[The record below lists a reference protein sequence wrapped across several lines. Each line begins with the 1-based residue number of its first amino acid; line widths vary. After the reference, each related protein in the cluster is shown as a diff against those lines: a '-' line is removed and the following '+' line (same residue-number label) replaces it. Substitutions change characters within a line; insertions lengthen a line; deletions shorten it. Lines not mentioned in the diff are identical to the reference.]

1 MKSRSLII
9 IAVLSCSLSLN
20 AQINISTSSLMV
32 DKKSVPALET
42 QIELSVDASRDYFED
57 FMKERYDAR
66 VKGNG
71 FLSGNKT
78 LTVEQQTLSS
88 IHENAID
95 MFIDFKEITEKQSK
109 MFLAARNGYD
119 LYFDSNYAAD
129 SRDRLKDLMRSYEDY
144 ALQRHYQSILEEEQD
159 LLENLLKTQKKK
171 EKDISKN
178 EKDIA
183 NNLKENQKLEKEND
197 KLRQELETSQKKL
210 EEVKENLKAVKTK
223 LN

>member
-9 IAVLSCSLSLN
+9 IAVLSCSLNLN

-57 FMKERYDAR
+57 FMKERYNAR

-95 MFIDFKEITEKQSK
+95 MFISFKEITEKQSK

-197 KLRQELETSQKKL
+197 KLREELETSQKKL